1 VLLNELLNKAERLF
15 PGKEAIVCGGRRWTY
30 AQFAERVHRLS
41 AALRS
46 LGVKKGDR
54 VAILHR
60 NCHRYLESYFATA
73 QMGAALVPINYR
85 LDPSDWVDTVED
97 SGSTVILV
105 GEGFQ
110 DDWQAVADTV
120 SDWCRTIS
128 CPGHIGD
135 AERQPSM
142 LGYEALLERAHPRDA
157 PHPTLDERDVAQI
170 YYTSGT
176 TGRGKG
182 VILSHRNVYVHA
194 LGTIAELKL
203 DSSDVWLHAGP
214 MFHLADGWAVWSIT
228 WVGGVHVVIP
238 EFEEQA
244 VLRALEQEGVTMT
257 SLIPTMLNALVNYPE
272 VGEFDSSSLRL
283 LLSGGSPIAEA
294 LVRRTMETFGCEFA
308 QGYGLT
314 ETSPYVTL
322 SLLKDHLR
330 NLSRDEQVRYLST
343 AGREFIAARVRVVDE
358 KGNDVKPD
366 GRQVGEIIMRGDTVT
381 KGYWKLPEL
390 TNQSFQDGWLYSGDL
405 AVIDEEGYLT
415 IVDRKRDVIISKG
428 QPVYSVPVEDVLYS
442 HPAVLEAAVIGVPDE
457 RLGQAVKAVV
467 VLKEGHE
474 ATEEEIIK
482 FCGERMAE
490 TQAPRSVDFVQSL
503 PKTGSA
509 KIAKVALRDE
519 YWKGSP
525 GAS

>member
-1 VLLNELLNKAERLF
+1 MLLNELLNKAERLY

-30 AQFAERVHRLS
+30 AEFGDRVDRLS
-41 AALRS
+41 AALSS
-46 LGVKKGDR
+46 LGVQKGDR
-54 VAILHR
+54 IAILHR
-60 NCHRYLESYFATA
+60 NCHRYLESYFAAA

-97 SGSTVILV
+97 SGSGVILV
-105 GEGFQ
+105 EEGFQ
-110 DDWQAVADTV
+110 RAWQSVADSV
-120 SDWCRTIS
+120 SDWCQTIW
-128 CPGHIGD
+128 CPGQISD
-135 AERQPSM
+135 KERQAPT
-142 LGYEALLERAHPRDA
+142 LGYEALLERADPRDA

-214 MFHLADGWAVWSIT
+214 MFHLADGWAVWSVT
-228 WVGGVHVVIP
+228 WVGGVHVLIP

-244 VLRALEQEGVTMT
+244 VLHALEQEGVTMT

-272 VGEFDSSSLRL
+272 VAQFDSSSVRL

-330 NLSRDEQVRYLST
+330 NLSRDEQIRYLST

-366 GRQVGEIIMRGDTVT
+366 GQQVGEIIMRGDTVT

-442 HPAVLEAAVIGVPDE
+442 HPAVLEAVVIGVPDE
-457 RLGQAVKAVV
+457 ILGQAVKAVV

-474 ATEEEIIK
+474 ATEEEIIQ
-482 FCGERMAE
+482 FCRERMAE
-490 TQAPRSVDFVQSL
+490 TQAPRSVDFVRAL

-519 YWKGSP
+519 YWEANP